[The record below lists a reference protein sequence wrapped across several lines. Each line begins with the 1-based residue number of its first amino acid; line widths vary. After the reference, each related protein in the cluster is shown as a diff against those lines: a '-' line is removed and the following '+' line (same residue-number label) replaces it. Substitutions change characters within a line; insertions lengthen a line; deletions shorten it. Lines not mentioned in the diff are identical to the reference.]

1 MLKDDWQVPADEA
14 PSFLLSNAYAF
25 LGQRFEYL
33 ELAMGG
39 VL

>member
-1 MLKDDWQVPADEA
+1 MRRR
-14 PSFLLSNAYAF
+14 SFLLSNAYAF

-33 ELAMGG
+33 ELVMGD